1 MPKYNNDNRDRNVPK
16 EENYYARRD
25 IDDFGIE
32 NYSSAPVIDR
42 QNRYDNYEQEDIMPP
57 VRSSRQNQEDF
68 VPQVIQDFDSRQR
81 PQRQPRNQKNKKK
94 SPKLSKTKIKAL
106 SIVAVL
112 LVVVLLLNTAV
123 NAMLGKIT
131 YDEKV
136 DNQYVTS
143 SQLKSSPWVKNI
155 LLLGVDARK
164 GEDAKTSRSDSMMIV
179 SIDLKHKAIKTVSFL
194 RDTWVYIPCHDGEQR
209 LNAACTY
216 GGYSGVSDTIEYNF
230 GIKIDGYVVVNFG
243 MFQTLVDSLGGV
255 EIDVTEKEANEI
267 NNHKKR
273 YGNVKIESGKQVL
286 TGKQALAYCR
296 IRKID
301 TDFMRAKRQRTVM
314 QSILKGIKSSG
325 PVTLM
330 KMAGGA
336 CPYIET
342 NMSKSQ
348 IKRYALRAG
357 LCLGNDMVEERVPFD
372 GTWEYATIRGNS
384 VISIN
389 KDKNT
394 EQLKAFIYDKSTDEI
409 KAEQESK
416 E

>member
-1 MPKYNNDNRDRNVPK
+1 MPKYNNNDNRDRSVPN

-32 NYSSAPVIDR
+32 KYSSAPVIDR
-42 QNRYDNYEQEDIMPP
+42 QNRYDDYEQEDIMPP
-57 VRSSRQNQEDF
+57 IRNSRQSQEDF
-68 VPQVIQDFDSRQR
+68 VPQVIQDFDNQRR
-81 PQRQPRNQKNKKK
+81 PQRQPSNKKNRNK
-94 SPKLSKTKIKAL
+94 KNHKLSKTKVKAL
-106 SIVAVL
+106 SVVAVL
-112 LVVVLLLNTAV
+112 LVIVLLLNTAV

-164 GEDAKTSRSDSMMIV
+164 GEDATKSRSDSMMIV

-194 RDTWVYIPCHDGEQR
+194 RDTWVYIPCHEGEQR

-267 NNHKKR
+267 NNHQKR
-273 YGNVKIESGKQVL
+273 YGNVKIESG
-286 TGKQALAYCR
+286 
-296 IRKID
+296 
-301 TDFMRAKRQRTVM
+301 
-314 QSILKGIKSSG
+314 
-325 PVTLM
+325 
-330 KMAGGA
+330 
-336 CPYIET
+336 
-342 NMSKSQ
+342 
-348 IKRYALRAG
+348 
-357 LCLGNDMVEERVPFD
+357 
-372 GTWEYATIRGNS
+372 
-384 VISIN
+384 
-389 KDKNT
+389 
-394 EQLKAFIYDKSTDEI
+394 
-409 KAEQESK
+409 
-416 E
+416 